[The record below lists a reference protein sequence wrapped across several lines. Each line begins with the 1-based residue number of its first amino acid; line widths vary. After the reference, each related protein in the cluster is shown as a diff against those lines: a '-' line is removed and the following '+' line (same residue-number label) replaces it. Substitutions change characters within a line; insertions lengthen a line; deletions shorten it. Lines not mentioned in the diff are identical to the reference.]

1 MWKANA
7 QSCKC
12 ILLFTIFVI
21 SILNLD
27 KTEIIYIWD
36 LIFGRI
42 ELHVK
47 ACKLNQSWRVAG
59 SAHKKKSA
67 YIFLYMSVYI

>member
-36 LIFGRI
+36 LIFGRK
-42 ELHVK
+42 ELHVQ
-47 ACKLNQSWRVAG
+47 A
-59 SAHKKKSA
+59 
-67 YIFLYMSVYI
+67 

>member
-12 ILLFTIFVI
+12 ILLFTSFVI
-21 SILNLD
+21 SVLNVD

-36 LIFGRI
+36 LIFSRI
-42 ELHVK
+42 EFHVQ
-47 ACKLNQSWRVAG
+47 A
-59 SAHKKKSA
+59 
-67 YIFLYMSVYI
+67 